1 MQQLSGGDVR
11 ENRAV
16 MVAFGVVLA
25 AALAGGLTGFGAYV
39 LAGFV
44 LGGMLTGLAYLWPWK
59 VDID

>member
-1 MQQLSGGDVR
+1 VR